1 MRGGLHWGKPSS
13 DIHTS
18 PTCCESATQSL
29 SAPGTTV
36 SRAWSR
42 GRGGGG
48 WVRVC
53 GHRECHVTRG
63 GGGARSQRLSPSPR
77 VQVSPTR
84 VPDSLVLPSLG
95 AESAHGPEWG
105 LSPRPG
111 SGRSSGSKDWGSVRD
126 QRQGSPKPRTA
137 DPWLLRN
144 PPAPSR
150 F

>member
-48 WVRVC
+48 V
-53 GHRECHVTRG
+53 
-63 GGGARSQRLSPSPR
+63 GARVWSQRAPR
-77 VQVSPTR
+77 HTWGRRGEVIKALAFPQGISESHTCSR
-84 VPDSLVLPSLG
+84 LPSL
-95 AESAHGPEWG
+95 A
-105 LSPRPG
+105 LLG
-111 SGRSSGSKDWGSVRD
+111 S
-126 QRQGSPKPRTA
+126 
-137 DPWLLRN
+137 
-144 PPAPSR
+144 
-150 F
+150 